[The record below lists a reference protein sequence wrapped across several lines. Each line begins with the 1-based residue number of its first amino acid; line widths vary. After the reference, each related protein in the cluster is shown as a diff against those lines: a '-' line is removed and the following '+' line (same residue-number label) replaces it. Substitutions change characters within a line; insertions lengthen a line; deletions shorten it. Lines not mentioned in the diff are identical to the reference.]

1 MSRVLKI
8 RLFAGSV
15 FLVLLTTSIA
25 RVSPRGI
32 APYILVK
39 WHSDENY
46 HYLESTGIPTHRMM
60 VGITAWQQQV
70 PLPQDFTGDN
80 AFRIPRRPVFAK
92 NPVSAKTAL
101 FNGAIAVAVNGIPI
115 FNPIKNDGRTD
126 TYVAGEL
133 DDFGG
138 HCGRADDYHY
148 HTAPLHLV
156 EVVGKA
162 NPIAWALDG
171 YPIYGLTE
179 PDGSEPKGLDEF
191 NGHQDTLGNYHY
203 HSSRKYPYV
212 NGGLRGEVK
221 VEDDHITPQPATVP
235 VRPAGTP
242 LHGAKIV
249 GFTWPGPN
257 RYSLEYTVGSEHRLV
272 NYAING
278 DGTYT
283 FDFVD
288 SSGNKRTETYRKME
302 RGSRG
307 GRKPRPNRPP
317 ER

>member
-1 MSRVLKI
+1 MAEAFARIHGAGKVEAFS
-8 RLFAGSV
+8 AGSRPSGRINPRAV
-15 FLVLLTTSIA
+15 EAMREVGYDLTT
-25 RVSPRGI
+25 
-32 APYILVK
+32 
-39 WHSDENY
+39 
-46 HYLESTGIPTHRMM
+46 
-60 VGITAWQQQV
+60 
-70 PLPQDFTGDN
+70 
-80 AFRIPRRPVFAK
+80 
-92 NPVSAKTAL
+92 
-101 FNGAIAVAVNGIPI
+101 
-115 FNPIKNDGRTD
+115 
-126 TYVAGEL
+126 
-133 DDFGG
+133 
-138 HCGRADDYHY
+138 
-148 HTAPLHLV
+148 HT
-156 EVVGKA
+156 
-162 NPIAWALDG
+162 
-171 YPIYGLTE
+171 
-179 PDGSEPKGLDEF
+179 SKGLDEF

-307 GRKPRPNRPP
+307 GRKPRPDRPP